1 MIPFQ
6 TPLGNA
12 ALPCT
17 YYWQKLWVEEK
28 LRVGHT
34 HGHDQLSLICPLI
47 C

>member
-12 ALPCT
+12 PAQCA
-17 YYWQKLWVEEK
+17 YYWPKLWVEEK

-34 HGHDQLSLICPLI
+34 HGHDQLPLVGPLI
-47 C
+47 R